1 MRLNWK
7 YFRAQFA
14 RLAYRDPDGMLD
26 QLAQRLED
34 SEEAL
39 GILRARGYTGL
50 TLTEIARHVP
60 PATLRHS

>member
-1 MRLNWK
+1 MRPGWK
-7 YFRAQFA
+7 FFRQQFA
-14 RLAYRDPDGMLD
+14 RLATRDPDGVLD
-26 QLAQRLED
+26 QLALRLED

-50 TLTEIARHVP
+50 TLSEIARRVP